1 MKALEE
7 KLEQAKKETAEVE
20 DRNKDLQA
28 EISKLENTKV
38 ERENEYA
45 QAEQEK
51 KDILIPEIERMMQL
65 IRQTK
70 ESIARGSDEILE
82 QDAKN
87 ETLSAQ
93 IEAQETKQQQL
104 RD

>member
-1 MKALEE
+1 LKALEE
-7 KLEQAKKETAEVE
+7 KLEQAKKETAEVD
-20 DRNKDLQA
+20 DRNQALQA

-65 IRQTK
+65 IKQTK
-70 ESIARGSDEILE
+70 ESI
-82 QDAKN
+82 
-87 ETLSAQ
+87 
-93 IEAQETKQQQL
+93 
-104 RD
+104 